1 MCFTDNVDIVAK
13 ILKFGKL
20 LHFHCQMTST
30 LAYYYKEAITAIKS
44 YSVGTRLDLVGQ
56 LLLVIRLQ
64 FGY

>member
-1 MCFTDNVDIVAK
+1 
-13 ILKFGKL
+13 
-20 LHFHCQMTST
+20 MTNT
-30 LAYYYKEAITAIKS
+30 LAYYNAEEITAIKS